1 MKKTISI
8 ILLLMIII
16 NLFYIKAQAV
26 EIENAYIENL
36 GLCENH
42 LQYKKASTGQWSYVV
57 TTMVGYR
64 INGTIHYAYCLN
76 VDKHGVGDVENY
88 NVNVTEMLS
97 DEKVWRA
104 IINGFP
110 YKTPAELGVANEQ
123 DAFVA
128 TKQAVYSVIYDRDVD
143 NFYRGVDERGIQI
156 FNALKNIV
164 ETARNSTQS
173 PIEGQLQI
181 NKIGE
186 FKKENNNFYSQE
198 YSVSSNVELNNYQIT
213 NISNFPEGSYI
224 SSLSNEPK
232 TEFAGGEN
240 FKILIPKEKIL
251 ENFEGKIQING
262 KLKSY
267 PIFYGKSYDSNLQ
280 DYALTY
286 EAYSNVSGECTLD
299 VNAYEGQ
306 IKIIKIDSETKKPIS
321 GVEFIAKYE
330 DGTNIGKFTTNKEGI
345 INITGLKQGKIILT
359 ETKTQKQYVLDT
371 QDKEVTIGYDEIK
384 EITVTNDYIK
394 GYIKIIKKSEDDN
407 LITGE
412 KAGTPLENVKF
423 EVYDENMELV
433 DTLTTGKDGT
443 AVTKELKMGKYFV
456 KEVETSEYYELNENN
471 YEIEIIKNGETVELI
486 ITNKSK
492 VPPKEPEIPVEP
504 EKPKLP
510 VSGY

>member
-1 MKKTISI
+1 M
-8 ILLLMIII
+8 
-16 NLFYIKAQAV
+16 
-26 EIENAYIENL
+26 
-36 GLCENH
+36 
-42 LQYKKASTGQWSYVV
+42 
-57 TTMVGYR
+57 
-64 INGTIHYAYCLN
+64 
-76 VDKHGVGDVENY
+76 
-88 NVNVTEMLS
+88 
-97 DEKVWRA
+97 
-104 IINGFP
+104 
-110 YKTPAELGVANEQ
+110 
-123 DAFVA
+123 
-128 TKQAVYSVIYDRDVD
+128 
-143 NFYRGVDERGIQI
+143 
-156 FNALKNIV
+156 
-164 ETARNSTQS
+164 
-173 PIEGQLQI
+173 QI

-213 NISNFPEGSYI
+213 GISNFPEGSYI

-267 PIFYGKSYDSNLQ
+267 PIFYGKSYDPNLQ

-286 EAYSNVSGECTLD
+286 EAYSNVSGECTLN

-330 DGTNIGKFTTNKEGI
+330 DETNIGKFTTNKEGI

-371 QDKEVTIGYDEIK
+371 QDKEVTIGYNEIK

-510 VSGY
+510 VTGY

>member
-1 MKKTISI
+1 M
-8 ILLLMIII
+8 
-16 NLFYIKAQAV
+16 
-26 EIENAYIENL
+26 
-36 GLCENH
+36 
-42 LQYKKASTGQWSYVV
+42 
-57 TTMVGYR
+57 
-64 INGTIHYAYCLN
+64 
-76 VDKHGVGDVENY
+76 
-88 NVNVTEMLS
+88 
-97 DEKVWRA
+97 
-104 IINGFP
+104 
-110 YKTPAELGVANEQ
+110 
-123 DAFVA
+123 
-128 TKQAVYSVIYDRDVD
+128 
-143 NFYRGVDERGIQI
+143 
-156 FNALKNIV
+156 
-164 ETARNSTQS
+164 
-173 PIEGQLQI
+173 
-181 NKIGE
+181 
-186 FKKENNNFYSQE
+186 
-198 YSVSSNVELNNYQIT
+198 
-213 NISNFPEGSYI
+213 
-224 SSLSNEPK
+224 
-232 TEFAGGEN
+232 
-240 FKILIPKEKIL
+240 
-251 ENFEGKIQING
+251 
-262 KLKSY
+262 
-267 PIFYGKSYDSNLQ
+267 
-280 DYALTY
+280 
-286 EAYSNVSGECTLD
+286 SGECTLN

-443 AVTKELKMGKYFV
+443 AVTKELKKGKYFV

-510 VSGY
+510 VTGY